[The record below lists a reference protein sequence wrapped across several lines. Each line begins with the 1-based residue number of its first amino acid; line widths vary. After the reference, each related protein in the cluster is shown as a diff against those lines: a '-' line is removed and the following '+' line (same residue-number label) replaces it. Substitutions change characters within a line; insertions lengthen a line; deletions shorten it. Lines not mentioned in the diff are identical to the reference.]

1 MRKGSRH
8 LTRWSSVTSFIFLSI
23 ASCARSSG
31 SDSNPGSPQP
41 SRPPTASALVPP
53 PPATSADV
61 APHTK
66 LDADSA
72 ERVMQSVNRLALID
86 RACKKRV
93 CSLTVDSDG
102 GRWLVAVGS
111 DRSPAPLTP
120 LHLFTV
126 VVEASS
132 EQAVAVLPG
141 GMYGG
146 ASCHEPIPLK
156 DWDRY
161 SAQYERFLDGRGS
174 EPSCPSK
181 HQQP

>member
-1 MRKGSRH
+1 
-8 LTRWSSVTSFIFLSI
+8 
-23 ASCARSSG
+23 
-31 SDSNPGSPQP
+31 
-41 SRPPTASALVPP
+41 
-53 PPATSADV
+53 
-61 APHTK
+61 
-66 LDADSA
+66 
-72 ERVMQSVNRLALID
+72 MQSVNRLALID
-86 RACKKRV
+86 RACKERV
-93 CSLTVDSDG
+93 CSLTVNNDV

-146 ASCHEPIPLK
+146 ASCHESIPLK

-181 HQQP
+181 RQSP